1 MKEID
6 RVLTV
11 TEAKNRLL
19 DIVRSLRDR
28 DEIIAITR
36 GGDVAAVVLSPD
48 RYEGLLETIE
58 ILSDRRA
65 MESLR
70 RSVSQAKRGR
80 WVSDEKVFGKNR
92 R

>member
-1 MKEID
+1 MPMKEID

-65 MESLR
+65 MESLPSR
-70 RSVSQAKRGR
+70 NTCGSAPCASSIFAITLR
-80 WVSDEKVFGKNR
+80 
-92 R
+92 

>member
-19 DIVRSLRDR
+19 DIVRGLRDR

-36 GGDVAAVVLSPD
+36 GGDAAAVVLSPD

-70 RSVSQAKRGR
+70 RSVRQAKRGR